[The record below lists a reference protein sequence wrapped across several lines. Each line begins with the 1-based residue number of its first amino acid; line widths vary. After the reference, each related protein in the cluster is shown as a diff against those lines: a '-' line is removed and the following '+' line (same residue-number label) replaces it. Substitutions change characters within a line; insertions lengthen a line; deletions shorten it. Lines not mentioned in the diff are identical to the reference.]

1 MEGKK
6 SSCISRVPL
15 SITDERRDYGKI
27 QDALQDKSFFLSP
40 LVFLVVLEVKEV
52 MQTHQKHK
60 EAIDTKNLKM
70 FGTLKI

>member
-6 SSCISRVPL
+6 CSCISRV

-27 QDALQDKSFFLSP
+27 QDALQDKSFFLSL

-60 EAIDTKNLKM
+60 EAIDIKNLKM

>member
-6 SSCISRVPL
+6 CSCISRV

-27 QDALQDKSFFLSP
+27 QDALQDKSFFLSL
-40 LVFLVVLEVKEV
+40 LVFLVVLEVKV

-60 EAIDTKNLKM
+60 EAIDIKNLKM